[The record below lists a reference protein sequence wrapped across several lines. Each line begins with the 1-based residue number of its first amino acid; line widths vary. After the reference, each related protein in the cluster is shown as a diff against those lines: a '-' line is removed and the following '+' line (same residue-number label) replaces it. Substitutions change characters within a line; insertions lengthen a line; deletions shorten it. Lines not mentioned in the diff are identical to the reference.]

1 MTRSTPPQKVRDSS
15 KPKRKYDPTAPM
27 MSARPCAKP
36 RSMLSAYLMVTAT
49 SRPPKPWKR
58 DRDRVRVRV
67 RVSVEVRVRVRV
79 QVRVRVRVRIGV
91 RVRVGVRSTPGRG
104 GTAR

>member
-58 DRDRVRVRV
+58 DRVRVRVRV
-67 RVSVEVRVRVRV
+67 RIRVRVRVRV
-79 QVRVRVRVRIGV
+79 QVRVRVGVRIGV
-91 RVRVGVRSTPGRG
+91 GVRVGLMGVG
-104 GTAR
+104 